1 MKISRE
7 IKVALIV
14 VVGIVCFFIGFNF
27 LKSKSLF
34 GRSNTYYAYFDH
46 SGGLKTGTQIT
57 VNGVKVGSVEAVQLE
72 EKTAK
77 IKITMECSTDFS
89 FSKNSEAQIYSS
101 LLGGAGLQIIPAFDD
116 APIAQSGDVLKS
128 SFAEDMLASIGSKI
142 EPTQDKLN
150 RLLSQADTTLT
161 GVNKVL
167 DAETSAELKKA
178 IRELSSTMQNLNKAS
193 AALNNMIASNQGNL
207 HATLQNAN
215 KITTDLSKVSESLS
229 QAELNKMIADA
240 QKTLTELNT
249 MLANIDAGKG
259 TIGKLMKDEAL
270 YKNLNNSSKQLELLL
285 QDLRLNPKRYVH
297 ISVFGKKSQPYEL
310 TDDPA
315 TKKQPTE

>member
-1 MKISRE
+1 
-7 IKVALIV
+7 
-14 VVGIVCFFIGFNF
+14 
-27 LKSKSLF
+27 
-34 GRSNTYYAYFDH
+34 
-46 SGGLKTGTQIT
+46 
-57 VNGVKVGSVEAVQLE
+57 
-72 EKTAK
+72 
-77 IKITMECSTDFS
+77 
-89 FSKNSEAQIYSS
+89 
-101 LLGGAGLQIIPAFDD
+101 
-116 APIAQSGDVLKS
+116 
-128 SFAEDMLASIGSKI
+128 
-142 EPTQDKLN
+142 
-150 RLLSQADTTLT
+150 
-161 GVNKVL
+161 VL

-178 IRELSSTMQNLNKAS
+178 IKELSSTMQNLNKAS

-229 QAELNKMIADA
+229 QAELNKVIADA

-259 TIGKLMKDEAL
+259 TMGKLMKDEAL

>member
-77 IKITMECSTDFS
+77 IKITMECSTDFT

-116 APIAQSGDVLKS
+116 APAAQSGDVLRS
-128 SFAEDMLASIGSKI
+128 SVAEDMLASIGSKI

-229 QAELNKMIADA
+229 QAELNKVIADA

-259 TIGKLMKDEAL
+259 TMGKLMKDEAL

>member
-57 VNGVKVGSVEAVQLE
+57 VNGVKVGSVAAVQLE

-77 IKITMECSTDFS
+77 IKITMECSTDFT

-116 APIAQSGDVLKS
+116 APAAQSGDVLRS
-128 SFAEDMLASIGSKI
+128 SVAEDMLASIGSKI

-229 QAELNKMIADA
+229 QAELNKVIADA

-259 TIGKLMKDEAL
+259 TMGKLMKDEAL